1 MLHISLLS
9 LLAGT
14 MTITWLAA
22 APMVPQQPTPQSEG
36 RTTVSL
42 NGTWQIAES
51 VSADGI
57 PTVFDHT
64 VVVPGMVNLAKP
76 AFPDVDLFASH
87 EYLIRWGKRYE
98 LSVPIPK
105 DTGKYL
111 LKAVAYPDGS
121 RHKSPTI
128 SLRKL
133 SVEPVAEVKADP
145 LPGETKD
152 KAPPTNDT
160 KDLLKPQ

>member
-1 MLHISLLS
+1 MTKIGFLA
-9 LLAGT
+9 LLAGA
-14 MTITWLAA
+14 MTKTLLDA
-22 APMVPQQPTPQSEG
+22 APVVPQQANPQSDS
-36 RTTVSL
+36 RTNLSL

-51 VSADGI
+51 GSPDGI

-87 EYLIRWGKRYE
+87 ECLIRWGKRYE

-105 DTGKYL
+105 ETGKYL

-121 RHKSPTI
+121 RHKSPTL

-133 SVEPVAEVKADP
+133 WVEPVADFKAKP

-152 KAPPTNDT
+152 NALPTNDP